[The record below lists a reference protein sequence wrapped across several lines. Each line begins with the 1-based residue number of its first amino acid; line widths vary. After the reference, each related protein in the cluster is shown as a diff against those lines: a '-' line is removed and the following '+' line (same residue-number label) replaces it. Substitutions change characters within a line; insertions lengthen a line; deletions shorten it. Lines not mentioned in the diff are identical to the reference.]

1 MGVPF
6 FPKRGGRGR
15 KRGFG
20 GPKRRVVQ
28 LEKDVEELKQTL
40 QALIEKKQQ
49 EQVKQ
54 PIFEP
59 QVVIDEPEEP
69 SVIIEDVIEDA
80 EDVAEEPIEEKE
92 QLSEATKQMLQMG
105 FCDRETNL
113 EALTANNNDLE
124 ATLNTLLA

>member
-1 MGVPF
+1 MG
-6 FPKRGGRGR
+6 
-15 KRGFG
+15 GFG

-28 LEKDVEELKQTL
+28 LEKDVEELKQTV

-69 SVIIEDVIEDA
+69 SVIIEDVT
-80 EDVAEEPIEEKE
+80 EEPIEEKE
-92 QLSEATKQMLQMG
+92 QLSEATKQMLQMLEQMG

>member
-1 MGVPF
+1 MG
-6 FPKRGGRGR
+6 
-15 KRGFG
+15 
-20 GPKRRVVQ
+20 VQ
-28 LEKDVEELKQTL
+28 LEKDVEELKQTV

-80 EDVAEEPIEEKE
+80 EEPIEEKE
-92 QLSEATKQMLQMG
+92 QLSEATKQMLQMLEQMG

>member
-1 MGVPF
+1 MG
-6 FPKRGGRGR
+6 
-15 KRGFG
+15 
-20 GPKRRVVQ
+20 VQ
-28 LEKDVEELKQTL
+28 LEKDVEELKQTV

-80 EDVAEEPIEEKE
+80 AEEPIEEKE
-92 QLSEATKQMLQMG
+92 QLSEATKQMLQMLEQMG